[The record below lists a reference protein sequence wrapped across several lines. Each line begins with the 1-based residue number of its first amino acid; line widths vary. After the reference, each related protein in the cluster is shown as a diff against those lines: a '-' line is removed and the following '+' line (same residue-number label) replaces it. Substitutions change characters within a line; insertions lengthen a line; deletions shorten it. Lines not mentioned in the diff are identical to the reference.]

1 MKQSNYYVYGKTG
14 FLCYTFMFIK
24 RIKIWVSVSKR
35 SSFKFAKWLYGAVV
49 MSLHSDDNEDDD
61 DEDNDGEFFL

>member
-35 SSFKFAKWLYGAVV
+35 SSFKFAKWLYGAGGGGWGG
-49 MSLHSDDNEDDD
+49 DNESS
-61 DEDNDGEFFL
+61 L